1 MGVLDLRGDA
11 AGKVAAE
18 IGANAV
24 ALTADVTSRE
34 QMEKAV
40 QTVADRFGVP
50 DIFVNNAGWTHRNK
64 PMLEVTEEEFDRVYA
79 INVKSI
85 YIMSNII
92 VPMMRQKGGGSIV
105 NIGSVAGIR
114 PRPGLTWYNSTKGAV
129 NILSQSMAAELAPD
143 NIRVNCVC
151 PGVIETPMTEAVA
164 ANPRIRE
171 VMENMT
177 PMGRMGQPEEI
188 ASAVLW
194 LCSDDASFVTGHPL
208 VVDGGVTDPH
218 DHPDRG
224 HPLER
229 VPPPLHVVG
238 GLEQHPVVEP
248 LDQRLDL
255 AVLVGHH
262 HAGDGLPV
270 VVQQRQLQRGDD
282 RGRRAPW
289 QAADQ
294 QVVAYV
300 GGRPQFGLVGEPR

>member
-143 NIRVNCVC
+143 NIRVNAIC
-151 PGVIETPMTEAVA
+151 PVMGETGLLEAFMGVPDTPENRARFVA
-164 ANPRIRE
+164 TI
-171 VMENMT
+171 
-177 PMGRMGQPEEI
+177 PMGRMSRPEDI
-188 ASAVLW
+188 ARATLY
-194 LCSDDASFVTGHPL
+194 LASDDAEFITGVLLP
-208 VVDGGVTDPH
+208 VDGGRTI
-218 DHPDRG
+218 
-224 HPLER
+224 
-229 VPPPLHVVG
+229 
-238 GLEQHPVVEP
+238 
-248 LDQRLDL
+248 
-255 AVLVGHH
+255 
-262 HAGDGLPV
+262 
-270 VVQQRQLQRGDD
+270 
-282 RGRRAPW
+282 
-289 QAADQ
+289 
-294 QVVAYV
+294 
-300 GGRPQFGLVGEPR
+300 

>member
-1 MGVLDLRGDA
+1 MAGQAGRLEGKVAIVTGAGGGFGEGIAKLFAQEGARVGVLDLRGDA

-40 QTVADRFGVP
+40 QTVADRFDVP

-92 VPMMRQKGGGSIV
+92 VPMMRRKGGGSIV

-143 NIRVNCVC
+143 NIRVNAIC
-151 PGVIETPMTEAVA
+151 PVMGETGLLEAFMGVPDTPENRARFVA
-164 ANPRIRE
+164 TI
-171 VMENMT
+171 
-177 PMGRMGQPEEI
+177 PMGRMSRPEDI
-188 ASAVLW
+188 ARATLY
-194 LCSDDASFVTGHPL
+194 LASDDAEFITGVLLP
-208 VVDGGVTDPH
+208 VDGGRTI
-218 DHPDRG
+218 
-224 HPLER
+224 
-229 VPPPLHVVG
+229 
-238 GLEQHPVVEP
+238 
-248 LDQRLDL
+248 
-255 AVLVGHH
+255 
-262 HAGDGLPV
+262 
-270 VVQQRQLQRGDD
+270 
-282 RGRRAPW
+282 
-289 QAADQ
+289 
-294 QVVAYV
+294 
-300 GGRPQFGLVGEPR
+300 